1 MGRWGW
7 RQIAT
12 LVVAVWVVAACG
24 SMLPALPL
32 EESPAPE
39 ATLELRTVSQSPP
52 TTPRTPGAATL
63 TASQPPRATQTPSPI
78 ATPYY
83 YTVESGDTL
92 NTIAEQFNITV
103 AELQKA
109 NGGLPAN
116 RVIPGQLL
124 LIPVM
129 ATVAASSTL
138 IRFLT
143 TNPPLPLELSSPTC
157 YQTPANEA
165 LCLGWVPNTLAD
177 PVTGVMVQVSL
188 QNADGESLVQHTVS
202 IPQPALLPDQGAPY
216 VVRFTDPPAFA
227 SASVKLLRADQA
239 APDGLDTA
247 PLTLLESQRVIEDG
261 LVRISG
267 VFQNEGEI
275 PLVDVLIIATLFDD
289 EGRVTG
295 FRIQRPEGEILPG
308 ETLDVDLLIMPLE
321 SDIADHWL
329 YAEGRL
335 APPEP

>member
-12 LVVAVWVVAACG
+12 LVVAVWIVAACG
-24 SMLPALPL
+24 PMLPALPL

-39 ATLELRTVSQSPP
+39 ATLELRTASQSPP
-52 TTPRTPGAATL
+52 TTPRTPGVATP
-63 TASQPPRATQTPSPI
+63 TASQPPRATSTPSPI

-83 YTVESGDTL
+83 YTIESGDTL
-92 NTIAEQFNITV
+92 STIAEQFNITV

-109 NGGLPAN
+109 NGGIPSN
-116 RVIPGQLL
+116 RVIPGQVL

-129 ATVAASSTL
+129 ATIAASSTL
-138 IRFLT
+138 IRFLP
-143 TNPPLPLELSSPTC
+143 TNTPLPLELSAPTC

-188 QNADGESLVQHTVS
+188 LNAEGESLLQHAVS
-202 IPQPALLPDQGAPY
+202 LAQPALLPDQGAPY

-227 SASVKLLRADQA
+227 SASVTLLRADQA
-239 APDGLDTA
+239 APEGLDTA
-247 PLTLLESQRVIEDG
+247 PLTLLESQRTVEDG

-267 VFQNEGEI
+267 EFQHDGDS

-308 ETLDVDLLIMPLE
+308 ETLTADLMIMPLE
-321 SDIADHWL
+321 TGIADHWL